1 MSVMMMSILAVI
13 TGLIFLVWSADRF
26 IFGAAQTAVHFK
38 VPPIL
43 IGLTIVSIGTSA
55 PEALVS
61 LSASLQGNPGL
72 AIGNVYGSNIANI
85 ALVLGVT
92 ALVTPLAI
100 RSETLRRELPIL
112 LIINVAV
119 MALMFDGVLSQI
131 DGILL
136 LIAMFVV
143 MTILIRLSRDVGAD
157 DPIKS
162 EFDEELKE
170 QGSIAKAL
178 MWLAIGLVILV
189 ASAKLLVWGA
199 VNIAHAM
206 GVSDLIIGLSIV
218 AIGTSLPEL
227 AASVTGALKGEH
239 DLAIG
244 NIVGSN
250 IFNFLLVLAM
260 PALFAPGPFAP
271 EVLYRDAVIALS
283 LTVALFLMAMGFRKA
298 GYIMRW
304 EGAILFLSFIAY
316 MVFIYYQSLSVP
328 SA

>member
-1 MSVMMMSILAVI
+1 MMMSIAAIV
-13 TGLIFLVWSADRF
+13 TGLVFLVWSADRF

-55 PEALVS
+55 PEMLVA
-61 LSASLQGNPGL
+61 LSASLQNNPGL

-92 ALVTPLAI
+92 ALVAPLAVN
-100 RSETLRRELPIL
+100 SATLRRELPIL
-112 LIINVAV
+112 LLINVV
-119 MALMFDGVLSQI
+119 VIALIFDGTLGQLDGVL
-131 DGILL
+131 L
-136 LIAMFVV
+136 LIGLVVV
-143 MTILIRLSRDVGAD
+143 MGILIRLSRSAGAN
-157 DPIKS
+157 DPIKTD
-162 EFDEELKE
+162 FDKELKK

-178 MWLAIGLVILV
+178 VWLVVGLIVLV

-199 VNIAHAM
+199 VNIAQAM
-206 GVSDLIIGLSIV
+206 GVSDLVIGLSIV

-239 DLAIG
+239 DLVIG
-244 NIVGSN
+244 AIVGSN

-260 PALFAPGPFAP
+260 PALFAPGAFPA
-271 EVLYRDAVIALS
+271 EVLYRDAPIALA
-283 LTVALFLMAMGFRKA
+283 LTVALFLMAMGLRKT

-304 EGAILFLSFIAY
+304 EGAVLFAVFVAY
-316 MVFIYYQSLSVP
+316 MVFIYYQSLVV
-328 SA
+328 ATT

>member
-136 LIAMFVV
+136 LVAMFVV

>member
-1 MSVMMMSILAVI
+1 MWVSIAAVVAGLA
-13 TGLIFLVWSADRF
+13 LLVWSADRF

-61 LSASLQGNPGL
+61 LSAALQDNAGL

-92 ALVTPLAI
+92 VLVTPLAVQ
-100 RSETLRRELPIL
+100 SVTLRRELPIL
-112 LIINVAV
+112 LLINVIV
-119 MALMFDGVLSQI
+119 IALMFDGILGWV
-131 DGILL
+131 DGVILL
-136 LIAMFVV
+136 MAMVVV
-143 MTILIRLSRDVGAD
+143 MVVLVRLSRTAAAG
-157 DPIKS
+157 DPIKT
-162 EFDEELKE
+162 EFDEEIKE
-170 QGSIAKAL
+170 ESSIAKAL
-178 MWLAIGLVILV
+178 LWLLVGLLILI

-199 VNIAHAM
+199 VNIAVAL
-206 GVSDLIIGLSIV
+206 GVSDLVIGLTIV

-227 AASVTGALKGEH
+227 AASITGALKGED

-260 PALFAPGPFAP
+260 PALFAPGPYAK
-271 EVLYRDAVIALS
+271 EVLYRDAPITLA
-283 LTVALFLMAMGFRKA
+283 LTVALFIMAIGLRKP

-304 EGAILFLSFIAY
+304 EGGLLFSAFIAY
-316 MVFIYYQSLSVP
+316 MVFLYYQSVVITS
-328 SA
+328 

>member
-1 MSVMMMSILAVI
+1 MMMSILAVI

>member
-1 MSVMMMSILAVI
+1 MMSILAVI
-13 TGLIFLVWSADRF
+13 TGLVFLVWSADRF

-143 MTILIRLSRDVGAD
+143 MTILIRLSRGVGAD

-178 MWLAIGLVILV
+178 MWLVIGLVILV

>member
-1 MSVMMMSILAVI
+1 MMSILAVI
-13 TGLIFLVWSADRF
+13 TGLVFLVWSADRF

-61 LSASLQGNPGL
+61 LSAALQGNPGL

-143 MTILIRLSRDVGAD
+143 MTILIRLSRGVGVD

-178 MWLAIGLVILV
+178 MWLIIGLVILV

>member
-13 TGLIFLVWSADRF
+13 GGLVFLVWSADRF

-100 RSETLRRELPIL
+100 RSATLRRELPIL

-143 MTILIRLSRDVGAD
+143 MTILIRLSRDVGVD

-178 MWLAIGLVILV
+178 MWLIIGLVILV

-328 SA
+328 LA

>member
-1 MSVMMMSILAVI
+1 MVSILAVI
-13 TGLIFLVWSADRF
+13 AGLVFLVWSADRF

-43 IGLTIVSIGTSA
+43 IGLTIVSLGTSA

-61 LSASLQGNPGL
+61 LSAALQGNPGL

-92 ALVTPLAI
+92 ALVTPLAVK
-100 RSETLRRELPIL
+100 SATLRRELPML
-112 LIINVAV
+112 LIINIGVI
-119 MALMFDGVLSQI
+119 ALMFDGSLGQI

-136 LIAMFVV
+136 LIAMCVV
-143 MTILIRLSRDVGAD
+143 MYILIRLSRDAGAD

-170 QGSIAKAL
+170 QGSMAKAL
-178 MWLAIGLVILV
+178 VWLVIGLVILV

-199 VNIAHAM
+199 VNIAQAL

-271 EVLYRDAVIALS
+271 EVLYRDAVITLA

-316 MVFIYYQSLSVP
+316 MVFIYYQSLSV
-328 SA
+328 ATA

>member
-1 MSVMMMSILAVI
+1 MMMSILAVI
-13 TGLIFLVWSADRF
+13 TGLVFLVWSADRF

-61 LSASLQGNPGL
+61 LSAALQGNPGL

-143 MTILIRLSRDVGAD
+143 MTILIRLSRGVGVD

-178 MWLAIGLVILV
+178 MWLIIGLVILV

>member
-1 MSVMMMSILAVI
+1 MLSVLAVI
-13 TGLIFLVWSADRF
+13 AGLVFLVWSADRF
-26 IFGAAQTAVHFK
+26 IFGAAQTAIHFK

-61 LSASLQGNPGL
+61 LSAALQGNPGL

-92 ALVTPLAI
+92 ALVTPLAV
-100 RSETLRRELPIL
+100 RSATLRRELPIL
-112 LIINVAV
+112 LIINLGVI
-119 MALMFDGVLSQI
+119 ALMFDGSLEPL

-143 MTILIRLSRDVGAD
+143 MYILIRFSRAAGAD
-157 DPIKS
+157 DPIKT
-162 EFDEELKE
+162 EFDEELKD
-170 QGSIAKAL
+170 QSSTGKAL
-178 MWLAIGLVILV
+178 MWLVIGLIILV

-199 VNIAHAM
+199 VNIAQAM

-271 EVLYRDAVIALS
+271 EVLSRDAMVTLA
-283 LTVALFLMAMGFRKA
+283 LTVALFLMAMGVRKA

-316 MVFIYYQSLSVP
+316 MVFIYYQSLSV
-328 SA
+328 AAV